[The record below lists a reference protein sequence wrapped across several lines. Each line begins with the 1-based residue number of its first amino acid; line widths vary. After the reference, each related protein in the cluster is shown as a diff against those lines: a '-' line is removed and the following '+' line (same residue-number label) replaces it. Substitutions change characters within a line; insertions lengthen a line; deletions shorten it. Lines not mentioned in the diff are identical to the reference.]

1 MSFRTRHGRLLA
13 SIAAA
18 GLLLAGCGSGPSQ
31 VGAAAI
37 VGDTRIPVA
46 DVQSWFT
53 ELFERQPDIKSQA
66 KEQGALDDVG
76 RQLASQLVR
85 QELVEQ
91 AAREERLTVTDQ
103 QVAER
108 IGQLGGPEAAT
119 EGMIYGP
126 REAGE
131 MVRTQ
136 LLTAELGR
144 KYIDRLVITFD
155 LTQASTRR
163 EAEEKARRM
172 ARGPQESAALVAE
185 DAAAGL
191 LAGADQRARP
201 VDTPELA
208 TTTPLFGAEPGTVM
222 AFERTPN
229 SGQWLVVRIKDRQVD
244 PAAPAQLANGA
255 DDQVLQQFG
264 TYLLGATADRAGVQL
279 SPRYGVWDPVGLAAV
294 PSEGETTGF
303 RFPEHAPQS

>member
-31 VGAAAI
+31 AGAAAI
-37 VGDTRIPVA
+37 VGDTRIPVT

-53 ELFERQPDIKSQA
+53 EVLERQPEVKPQLR
-66 KEQGALDDVG
+66 EQGAMDDLG

-85 QELVEQ
+85 QELLEQ
-91 AAREERLTVTDQ
+91 TAREERLTVTDQ
-103 QVAER
+103 QVAARLGE
-108 IGQLGGPEAAT
+108 LGGPEAAT

-126 REAGE
+126 QEAGE

-144 KYIDRLVITFD
+144 KYVDRLAVTFD

-172 ARGPQESAALVAE
+172 ALGPQQAAELVAE
-185 DAAAGL
+185 DKAAGL
-191 LAGADQRARP
+191 LAGTDQQLRP
-201 VDTPELA
+201 AESLQLA
-208 TTTPLFGAEPGTVM
+208 ATTPLFGAAPGTVL
-222 AFERTPN
+222 AFEQTPQ
-229 SGQWLVVRIKDRQVD
+229 SSQWLVVRIKDRRVD
-244 PAAPAQLANGA
+244 AAPQQVNGVEDGA
-255 DDQVLQQFG
+255 LQQFG
-264 TYLLGATADRAGVQL
+264 TYLLGITADRTGVQL
-279 SPRYGVWDPVGLAAV
+279 SPRYGVWDPVSLAAV
-294 PSEGETTGF
+294 PSAGETTGF
-303 RFPEHAPQS
+303 RLQGNTQQS

>member
-31 VGAAAI
+31 AGAAAI
-37 VGDTRIPVA
+37 VGDTRIPVT

-53 ELFERQPDIKSQA
+53 EVLDRQPEA
-66 KEQGALDDVG
+66 KPQLREQGALDDFG

-85 QELVEQ
+85 QELLEQ
-91 AAREERLTVTDQ
+91 TAREERLTVTDQ
-103 QVAER
+103 QIAAR
-108 IGQLGGPEAAT
+108 IGELGGPEAAT
-119 EGMIYGP
+119 RGMIYGP
-126 REAGE
+126 QQAGE

-144 KYIDRLVITFD
+144 KYIDRLAVTFD

-172 ARGPQESAALVAE
+172 ALGPQQAAELVAE
-185 DAAAGL
+185 DKAAGL
-191 LAGADQRARP
+191 LAGTDQQLRP
-201 VDTPELA
+201 AESLQLA
-208 TTTPLFGAEPGTVM
+208 ATTPLFGAAPGTVL
-222 AFERTPN
+222 AFEQTPQ
-229 SGQWLVVRIKDRQVD
+229 SSQWLVVRIKDRRVD
-244 PAAPAQLANGA
+244 AAPQQVNGVE
-255 DDQVLQQFG
+255 DELLQQFG
-264 TYLLGATADRAGVQL
+264 THLLGTTADRAGVQL
-279 SPRYGVWDPVGLAAV
+279 SPRYGVWDPVSLAAV

-303 RFPEHAPQS
+303 RLQGSAQQS

>member
-31 VGAAAI
+31 AGAAAI
-37 VGDTRIPVA
+37 VGDTRIPVT

-53 ELFERQPDIKSQA
+53 EVLERQPEVKSQLR
-66 KEQGALDDVG
+66 EQGAMDDLG

-85 QELVEQ
+85 QELLEQ
-91 AAREERLTVTDQ
+91 TARDERLTVTDQ
-103 QVAER
+103 QIAARLGE
-108 IGQLGGPEAAT
+108 LGGPEAAT

-126 REAGE
+126 QEAGE

-144 KYIDRLVITFD
+144 KYIDRLAVTFD

-172 ARGPQESAALVAE
+172 ALGPQQAAELVAE
-185 DAAAGL
+185 DKAAGL
-191 LAGADQRARP
+191 LAGADQQLRP
-201 VDTPELA
+201 AESLQLA
-208 TTTPLFGAEPGTVM
+208 ATTPLFGAAPGTVL
-222 AFERTPN
+222 AFEQTPQ
-229 SGQWLVVRIKDRQVD
+229 SSQWLVVRIKDRRVD
-244 PAAPAQLANGA
+244 AAPQQVNGVEDGA
-255 DDQVLQQFG
+255 LQQFG
-264 TYLLGATADRAGVQL
+264 TYLLGITADRAGVQL
-279 SPRYGVWDPVGLAAV
+279 SPRYGVWDPVSLAAV
-294 PSEGETTGF
+294 PSAGETTGF
-303 RFPEHAPQS
+303 RLQGTAQQS

>member
-31 VGAAAI
+31 AGAAAI
-37 VGDTRIPVA
+37 VGDTRIPVT

-53 ELFERQPDIKSQA
+53 EVLDRQPEVKPQLR
-66 KEQGALDDVG
+66 EQGALDDLG

-85 QELVEQ
+85 QELLEQ
-91 AAREERLTVTDQ
+91 AARDERLTVTDQ
-103 QVAER
+103 QIAARVGE
-108 IGQLGGPEAAT
+108 LGGPEAAT

-144 KYIDRLVITFD
+144 KYIDRLAVTFD

-172 ARGPQESAALVAE
+172 ALGPQQTAELVAQ
-185 DAAAGL
+185 DKAAGL
-191 LAGADQRARP
+191 LAGTDQRLRP
-201 VDTPELA
+201 AESLQLA
-208 TTTPLFGAEPGTVM
+208 ATTPLFGAAPGTVL
-222 AFERTPN
+222 AFEQTPQ
-229 SGQWLVVRIKDRQVD
+229 SSQWLVVRIKDRQVD
-244 PAAPAQLANGA
+244 TKAAPQLANSA
-255 DDQVLQQFG
+255 EDEVLQQFG
-264 TYLLGATADRAGVQL
+264 TYLLGTTADRAGVQL
-279 SPRYGVWDPVGLAAV
+279 SPRYGVWDPVSLAAV
-294 PSEGETTGF
+294 PSAGETTGF
-303 RFPEHAPQS
+303 RLQEHAKQS